1 MPLKTPSFLEAFWFW
16 LKLGFISFGGP
27 AGQIATM
34 HQELVERKQWITEES
49 FMHALNY
56 CMLLPGPEAQQLA
69 TYLGWLM
76 HRTWGGIVAGVLFI
90 LPSLFI
96 LIALSWFYVS
106 FGHNEWITAVF
117 DAIKPAVVAIV
128 FHAAYRIGKK
138 TLHNLPLGLTALT
151 SFAAIYFFNIP
162 FPWIVLAAALFGF
175 VISQKDSVATNV
187 RVIATP
193 DTHRFQT
200 KTFFKYLCIGLSLW
214 LIPVLSLTLIFGPT
228 NTYTQMSWFFTKA
241 ALLTFGGAYAV
252 LPYVYQASVEH
263 FQWLSATQMLD
274 GLALGESTPG
284 PLIMI
289 VAFVGFIAGHSKE
302 LLNGEYPFLA
312 GAFGAVVATWFTF
325 LPSFLFILLGAP
337 LVKSSQNNSKY
348 TKPLQFIT
356 AAVVGVIINLGIFFT
371 SHIFW
376 PNGFSQTPNLLAVL
390 ITALSIWLLFKKQY
404 SIIKMLGLA
413 ACIGV
418 ISKSFLLISI

>member
-34 HQELVERKQWITEES
+34 HQELVERKQWVTEES

-96 LIALSWFYVS
+96 LIALSWLYVS
-106 FGHNEWITAVF
+106 YGHNEWVAVIF

-138 TLHNLPLGLTALT
+138 TLHNLPLSLTALV
-151 SFAAIYFFNIP
+151 SFAAIYFLNIP
-162 FPWIVLAAALFGF
+162 FPWIVLAAAVFGY
-175 VISQKDSVATNV
+175 VSSQKNGVTTNIDIVAPSN
-187 RVIATP
+187 P
-193 DTHRFQT
+193 HRFQT

-214 LIPVLSLTLIFGPT
+214 FIPMLSLILIFGFT

-289 VAFVGFIAGHSKE
+289 VAFVGFIASHSKE
-302 LLNGEYPFLA
+302 LLGGEYPFLA
-312 GAFGAVVATWFTF
+312 GTLGAVVATWFTF

-413 ACIGV
+413 ASIG
-418 ISKSFLLISI
+418 LIHKAFY

>member
-1 MPLKTPSFLEAFWFW
+1 MSLQAPSFLEAFWFW

-34 HQELVERKQWITEES
+34 HQELVEKKKWVTEES

-76 HRTWGGIVAGVLFI
+76 HRTWGGIVAGALFI

-96 LIALSWFYVS
+96 LIALSWLYIS
-106 FGHNEWITAVF
+106 FGHNQWINAVF

-138 TLHNLPLGLTALT
+138 TLRNLSLALT
-151 SFAAIYFFNIP
+151 SAASFVAIYFFNVP
-162 FPWIVLAAALFGF
+162 FPWIILVAGLLGYLS
-175 VISQKDSVATNV
+175 SQNRQAMAPIASDSIQHIQN
-187 RVIATP
+187 
-193 DTHRFQT
+193 FQT
-200 KTFFKYLCIGLSLW
+200 KTFFKHLSIGLSLW
-214 LIPVLSLTLIFGPT
+214 LIPIVSLFLIFGWA

-241 ALLTFGGAYAV
+241 ALVTFGGAYAV
-252 LPYVYQASVEH
+252 LPYVYQASIEQ

-289 VAFVGFIAGHSKE
+289 VAFAGFIAGHSQE
-302 LLNGEYPFLA
+302 LLGPEYSFMA
-312 GAFGAVVATWFTF
+312 GAFGALIATWFTF

-337 LVKSSQNNSKY
+337 LVKSSENNSKY
-348 TKPLQFIT
+348 AKPLQFIT

-376 PNGFSQTPNLLAVL
+376 TNDFTQYPNLLSVAIAIVSGW
-390 ITALSIWLLFKKQY
+390 ALFRQQY
-404 SIIKMLGLA
+404 SIVKIISIA
-413 ACIGV
+413 ACIGI
-418 ISKSFLLISI
+418 ISKALPYINI